1 MTEFKGFATMEAA
14 KQFVKERGNGL
25 ICWDKK
31 TKSGKPTKTAEYY
44 WFAAYAG
51 LDTEKY
57 PYCVQWNA

>member
-31 TKSGKPTKTAEYY
+31 TKSGKTYKDSGILLVRCLCWT
-44 WFAAYAG
+44 
-51 LDTEKY
+51 
-57 PYCVQWNA
+57 